1 LGRIRDGKDKID
13 EREKEGWDGLGTGR
27 IGIDEREKEGW
38 DGLWDGKDRD

>member
-1 LGRIRDGKDKID
+1 M
-13 EREKEGWDGLGTGR
+13 REKRKVGTDYGTGR